1 MLLVA
6 ELSYLTH
13 QEIRHEKL
21 ITKKNTLQLAKE
33 RN

>member
-13 QEIRHEKL
+13 QEIRREKL